1 MLVYIIIH
9 IILYIILYYTLL
21 FFLLFLSFPILLLFF
36 ISIFYPLQSFSF
48 ILYVSGLPHG
58 YLYTHPIFHP
68 KTIRPRMFY
77 RSGWLRCDVF
87 KCIGFCFMFGAYRVY
102 VWGLTYGVTIIL
114 YYILYII
121 IHTRIYYILLYY
133 IILLLL
139 LYIILYSSVLPSLS
153 SLIHSFPSSLLFLQY
168 SSHPHS
174 KYTCRHLDILI
185 YIESCWMFWPRM
197 FYRMGMSSGAVW

>member
-1 MLVYIIIH
+1 MFNYVLVYIIIH

-102 VWGLTYGVTIIL
+102 VLRIDVWCYYYIIL
-114 YYILYII
+114 YIIYYYTYTYILYII
-121 IHTRIYYILLYY
+121 ILYY
-133 IILLLL
+133 IIT
-139 LYIILYSSVLPSLS
+139 IIIYYTILFCSSFSIFLDPFLPILS
-153 SLIHSFPSSLLFLQY
+153 SLPPIFLPSSFKVYVSAFGYPYLY
-168 SSHPHS
+168 
-174 KYTCRHLDILI
+174 
-185 YIESCWMFWPRM
+185 
-197 FYRMGMSSGAVW
+197 